1 MCEKIS
7 IIHRKKQEEKKKKQ
21 KCQTILGLARV
32 VLEYGPILK
41 RKKESERQS

>member
-1 MCEKIS
+1 MLTS
-7 IIHRKKQEEKKKKQ
+7 IKKEKQ

-41 RKKESERQS
+41 RKRRVKGKAKKLNWP